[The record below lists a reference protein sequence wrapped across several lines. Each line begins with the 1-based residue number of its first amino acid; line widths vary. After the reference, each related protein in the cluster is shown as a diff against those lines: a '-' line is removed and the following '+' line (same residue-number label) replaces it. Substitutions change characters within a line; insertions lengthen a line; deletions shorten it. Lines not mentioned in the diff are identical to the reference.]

1 MDSVFFFGGLF
12 FFHQGGVPLTGS
24 PQEKKLFSRAPEM
37 DGDNFSACR
46 IRYCWACQQFCTW
59 RFPSLF
65 PALLPIFLGPALFW
79 IHLVACLAGMLG
91 SLPTPQGRRVP
102 RASFGMACLVWG
114 TDYLRRLLLLLL
126 PLLLCH
132 VVIQETLFTKCP
144 TNATSITKML
154 QPNRATLASSPGSV
168 AIMILHVDVV
178 NGFGLG
184 LGLGC
189 FGGALSW
196 KRNRN
201 S

>member
-1 MDSVFFFGGLF
+1 MDSIFFGLF
-12 FFHQGGVPLTGS
+12 SSITAGCLLQGALKKG
-24 PQEKKLFSRAPEM
+24 KLFSGAPDV

-46 IRYCWACQQFCTW
+46 IRYCWACHQFCTR

-126 PLLLCH
+126 LCH
-132 VVIQETLFTKCP
+132 VVIQETLFTNCP

-168 AIMILHVDVV
+168 AIIILHVDVV

-196 KRNRN
+196 KRNPN